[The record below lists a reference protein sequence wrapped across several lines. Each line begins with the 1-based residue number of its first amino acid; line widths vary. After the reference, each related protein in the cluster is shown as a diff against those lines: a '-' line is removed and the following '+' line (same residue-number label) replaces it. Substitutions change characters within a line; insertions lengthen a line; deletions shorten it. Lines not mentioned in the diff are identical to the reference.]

1 MLVIITGYQKE
12 NCNLDSKKIM
22 EIAVKAADE
31 KHANDIK
38 VLNISEVSI
47 MADYFVIMDASSQR
61 QVDAIVQSVLDKEG
75 ENDVEIGHVE
85 GNRNSEWVLIDLHD
99 VIIHVFTSE
108 QRDFY
113 NLEKLW
119 SDAPEVDISSLVTE
133 A

>member
-1 MLVIITGYQKE
+1 
-12 NCNLDSKKIM
+12 M
-22 EIAVKAADE
+22 ELAVKAADE

-61 QVDAIVQSVLDKEG
+61 QVDAIVQSILDKAN
-75 ENDVEIGHVE
+75 ENKIEIGHVE
-85 GNRNSEWVLIDLHD
+85 GNRNSQWVLIDLHD
-99 VIIHVFTSE
+99 VVIHVFMTE

-119 SDAPEVDISSLVTE
+119 SDAPEVDISNLVTE
-133 A
+133 

>member
-1 MLVIITGYQKE
+1 M
-12 NCNLDSKKIM
+12 DSKKMM

-47 MADYFVIMDASSQR
+47 MADYFVIMDAGSQR
-61 QVDAIVQSVLDKEG
+61 QVDAIVQSVLDKAG
-75 ENDVEIGHVE
+75 ENNIEIGHVE

-99 VIIHVFTSE
+99 VVIHVFTSE
-108 QRDFY
+108 KHDFY

-119 SDAPEVDISSLVTE
+119 SDAPEVDISDLVTE
-133 A
+133 

>member
-1 MLVIITGYQKE
+1 M
-12 NCNLDSKKIM
+12 DSKKIM

-31 KHANDIK
+31 KHGNDIK

-47 MADYFVIMDASSQR
+47 MADYFVIVDASSQR

-75 ENDVEIGHVE
+75 ENNVEIGHVE
-85 GNRNSEWVLIDLHD
+85 GTRNSDWVLIDLHD
-99 VIIHVFTSE
+99 VVIHVFTSE

-119 SDAPEVDISSLVTE
+119 SDAPEVDISDLVTE
-133 A
+133 

>member
-1 MLVIITGYQKE
+1 
-12 NCNLDSKKIM
+12 M

-47 MADYFVIMDASSQR
+47 VADYFVIMDAGSQR
-61 QVDAIVQSVLDKEG
+61 QVDAIVQSVLDKAG

-85 GNRNSEWVLIDLHD
+85 GNRNSDWVLIDLHD
-99 VIIHVFTSE
+99 VIIHVFTAE

-119 SDAPEVDISSLVTE
+119 SNAKEVDISNLVTE
-133 A
+133 E

>member
-1 MLVIITGYQKE
+1 
-12 NCNLDSKKIM
+12 M
-22 EIAVKAADE
+22 EVAVKAADE

-61 QVDAIVQSVLDKEG
+61 QVDAIVQSVLDKAG
-75 ENDVEIGHVE
+75 ENKIDVGHVE
-85 GNRNSEWVLIDLHD
+85 GNRNSGWVLIDLHD

-119 SDAPEVDISSLVTE
+119 SNATEVDISNLVTE
-133 A
+133 

>member
-1 MLVIITGYQKE
+1 M
-12 NCNLDSKKIM
+12 DSKNIM

-38 VLNISEVSI
+38 VLDISKVSI
-47 MADYFVIMDASSQR
+47 MADYFVIMDAGSQR
-61 QVDAIVQSVLDKEG
+61 QVDAIVQSVLDKAG
-75 ENDVEIGHVE
+75 ENDIDVGHVE

-108 QRDFY
+108 QRNFY

-119 SDAPEVDISSLVTE
+119 SNATEVDISSLVTE
-133 A
+133 E

>member
-1 MLVIITGYQKE
+1 
-12 NCNLDSKKIM
+12 M

-31 KHANDIK
+31 KRGNDIK

-47 MADYFVIMDASSQR
+47 MADYFVIVDASSQR

-85 GNRNSEWVLIDLHD
+85 GTRNSDWVLIDLHD

-108 QRDFY
+108 QREFY

-119 SDAPEVDISSLVTE
+119 SDAPEVDISGLVTE
-133 A
+133 E

>member
-1 MLVIITGYQKE
+1 
-12 NCNLDSKKIM
+12 LDSKNIM

-31 KHANDIK
+31 KHANDIR

-47 MADYFVIMDASSQR
+47 MADYFVIMDAGSQR
-61 QVDAIVQSVLDKEG
+61 QVDAIVQSVLDKAG
-75 ENDVEIGHVE
+75 ENKVDIGHVE
-85 GNRNSEWVLIDLHD
+85 GNRNSDWVLIDLHD

-119 SDAPEVDISSLVTE
+119 SDAKEVDISNLVTE
-133 A
+133 

>member
-1 MLVIITGYQKE
+1 M
-12 NCNLDSKKIM
+12 DSKNIM

-47 MADYFVIMDASSQR
+47 VADYFVIMDAGSQR
-61 QVDAIVQSVLDKEG
+61 QVDAIVQSVLDKAG

-85 GNRNSEWVLIDLHD
+85 GNRNSDWVLIDLHD
-99 VIIHVFTSE
+99 VIIHVFTAE

-119 SDAPEVDISSLVTE
+119 SNAKEVDISNLVTE
-133 A
+133 E

>member
-1 MLVIITGYQKE
+1 
-12 NCNLDSKKIM
+12 LDSKKIM

-61 QVDAIVQSVLDKEG
+61 QVDAIVQSVLDKAG
-75 ENDVEIGHVE
+75 ENHVEIGHVE
-85 GNRNSEWVLIDLHD
+85 GNRNSDWVLIDLHD

-119 SDAPEVDISSLVTE
+119 SDATEVDISDLVTE
-133 A
+133 

>member
-1 MLVIITGYQKE
+1 M
-12 NCNLDSKKIM
+12 DSKKIM
-22 EIAVKAADE
+22 ELAVKAADE

-61 QVDAIVQSVLDKEG
+61 QVDAIVQSVLDKAG
-75 ENDVEIGHVE
+75 ENGVDVGHVE
-85 GNRNSEWVLIDLHD
+85 GNRNSDWVLIDLHD

-113 NLEKLW
+113 NLENLW
-119 SDAPEVDISSLVTE
+119 SNAKEVDISSLVTE
-133 A
+133 